1 MISAYHKS
9 TYQLKVELQSKN
21 IEHLYINT
29 NNIVE
34 GFPIKRIRD
43 GSSSK
48 TNDGQEGNVDRLVT
62 KLREKMDEEISKMV

>member
-1 MISAYHKS
+1 MISNS
-9 TYQLKVELQSKN
+9 
-21 IEHLYINT
+21 